1 MPWHDLQTHRL
12 PGCDLHIMGSFH
24 AIFIT
29 DQFNV
34 ARLIWNLPLCL
45 LVQIDLLAAVGLTVH
60 DQFRL
65 ITVSVRHHTDH
76 FTLSA
81 PVIPVRQHMTHG
93 FSGKDRLRHVKRIL
107 RIATGIHHA
116 KIGRYGRPCIR
127 CRLSQVIKTG
137 PHKCPRHKITRHDI
151 LPGLTHGT
159 SPVCTPLIIAADQ
172 VAFII
177 LLITAAHGKS
187 RCRFTCK
194 HRHVRVLLMK
204 RVILICLVIDATHI
218 QRIHGAFL
226 RVQPAM
232 HRTGHKTGIIQRTD
246 LIPHGLC
253 HSPAFLCSLQRLLVK
268 DRIHDH

>member
-1 MPWHDLQTHRL
+1 MS
-12 PGCDLHIMGSFH
+12 SFH

-34 ARLIWNLPLCL
+34 ARLIWNLPLRL
-45 LVQIDLLAAVGLTVH
+45 LIQIDLLATVGLTVH
-60 DQFRL
+60 DQLCL
-65 ITVSVRHHTDH
+65 IAIGVGHHTDH

-93 FSGKDRLRHVKRIL
+93 LSGKDRLRHVKRIL

-116 KIGRYGRPCIR
+116 KIGGYGRPCIR

-159 SPVCTPLIIAADQ
+159 SPVCTPFIIAADQ

-177 LLITAAHGKS
+177 ILITAAHGKS

-194 HRHVRVLLMK
+194 HRHIRVLLMK

-218 QRIHGAFL
+218 QRIHGTFL
-226 RVQPAM
+226 RIKTTM
-232 HRTGHKTGIIQRTD
+232 HRAGHKTGIIQCTY
-246 LIPHGLC
+246 LIPHGLR
-253 HSPAFLCSLQRLLVK
+253 HSFAFLCSLQRLLVK
-268 DRIHDH
+268 DRIHDHRRMIPVS